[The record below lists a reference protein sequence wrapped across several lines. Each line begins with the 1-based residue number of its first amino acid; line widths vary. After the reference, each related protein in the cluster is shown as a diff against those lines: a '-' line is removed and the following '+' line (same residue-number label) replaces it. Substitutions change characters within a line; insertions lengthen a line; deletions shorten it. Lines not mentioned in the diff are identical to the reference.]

1 MRAARGYN
9 KGDVSVDTKATPTDS
24 TAARL
29 PERPEE
35 PAKAGTS
42 HDLLARI
49 LGTLTRRPSKASGTL
64 KAQRAISL
72 CHALLSERGEVSGLQ
87 IAGEVLT
94 LVGTFDRDARAAFFD
109 LLVEEFSPNP
119 EAVKR
124 CAEAYRADSSQ
135 MNLLRLQ
142 QAVEPSRRE
151 LFRRLNVAR
160 EGIGALVTMRRQLL
174 GELDAH
180 PYWRAIDADF
190 THLFKSWFNR
200 GFLELRQID
209 WRTSAAVLEKLI
221 QYEAVHQ
228 IQGWHDL
235 RRRLQADRRCYG
247 FFHHALPEEPIIY
260 IEVALTRGVS
270 SEVQTLLDPDSAVSD
285 CKSADSAVFYSIT
298 NCQEGLRGVSF
309 GHLLIKQ
316 VVENLQRE
324 LPQLKTFATL
334 SPIPSFRRWLLDQTG
349 SRQSPRLARL
359 LTQLDQPE
367 WWKQPALTSAL
378 KLELAP
384 LCAYYLLYAKRGKEP
399 FDPVARFHLGNGARL
414 LRLNW
419 LSDTSPS
426 GISRSG
432 GLTVNYLYDLA
443 ELERNHEV
451 YTRDFKVIASRSFER
466 TAASAMVRSGPTPQD
481 ANLPL

>member
-1 MRAARGYN
+1 VSVEGKSSTTEAAR
-9 KGDVSVDTKATPTDS
+9 SAEQPAETPRS
-24 TAARL
+24 GA
-29 PERPEE
+29 
-35 PAKAGTS
+35 S

-49 LGTLTRRPSKASGTL
+49 LGTLTRRPAKGSSGAI
-64 KAQRAISL
+64 KAQRAIAL

-87 IAGEVLT
+87 IAAET
-94 LVGTFDRDARAAFFD
+94 LALYNTFDREARIAFFD
-109 LLVEEFSPNP
+109 LLVEAFSPNP
-119 EAVKR
+119 ETIKHSADV
-124 CAEAYRADSSQ
+124 YRSDPSQ
-135 MNLLRLQ
+135 MNLMRLQ

-160 EGIGALVTMRRQLL
+160 DGMASLVQMRRSLL

-270 SEVQTLLDPDSAVSD
+270 SEVQTLLDPGSAVSD
-285 CKSADSAVFYSIT
+285 CKAADSAVFYSIT

-324 LPQLKTFATL
+324 LPQIKTFATL
-334 SPIPSFRRWLLDQTG
+334 SPIPGFRRWLLDQTG
-349 SRQSPRLARL
+349 SRQSPKLARL
-359 LTQLDQPE
+359 LALLDQPD
-367 WWKQPALTSAL
+367 WWKQPAVTSAL
-378 KLELAP
+378 KVDLAP

-419 LSDTSPS
+419 LGDTSPS
-426 GISRSG
+426 GISRSA
-432 GLTVNYLYDLA
+432 GLIVNYLYDLA
-443 ELERNHEV
+443 EVERNHEV

-466 TAASAMVRSGPTPQD
+466 TAASALLRSGSAPRDTN
-481 ANLPL
+481 AAL

>member
-1 MRAARGYN
+1 M
-9 KGDVSVDTKATPTDS
+9 SVDAKSS
-24 TAARL
+24 TAEPAATRL
-29 PERPEE
+29 SERPSEQTR
-35 PAKAGTS
+35 PAAS

-49 LGTLTRRPSKASGTL
+49 LGTLTRRPQKGSGAV
-64 KAQRAISL
+64 KAQRAIAL
-72 CHALLSERGEVSGLQ
+72 CQALLSERGEVSGLQ
-87 IAGEVLT
+87 IAGET
-94 LVGTFDRDARAAFFD
+94 LALFASFDRDARTAFFD
-109 LLVEEFSPNP
+109 LLVEEFSPSP
-119 EAVKR
+119 ETVKR
-124 CAEAYRADSSQ
+124 CADAYRSDPSQ
-135 MNLLRLQ
+135 MNLMRLQ

-151 LFRRLNVAR
+151 LFRRLNVVR
-160 EGIGALVTMRRQLL
+160 EGMGTLVQMRRSLL
-174 GELDAH
+174 SELETH

-209 WRTSAAVLEKLI
+209 WGTSAAVLEKLI

-235 RRRLQADRRCYG
+235 RRRLQADRRCYA

-260 IEVALTRGVS
+260 IEVALTKGVS
-270 SEVQTLLDPDSAVSD
+270 SEVQTLLNPDAVVSD

-334 SPIPSFRRWLLDQTG
+334 SPVPGFRRWLLDQTG
-349 SRQSPRLARL
+349 ARQSPKLSRL
-359 LTQLDQPE
+359 LAQLDQPD
-367 WWKQPALTSAL
+367 WWQQHTVTSTL
-378 KLELAP
+378 KAELAP

-399 FDPVARFHLGNGARL
+399 LDPVARFHLGNGARL

-419 LSDTSPS
+419 LGDTSAS
-426 GISRSG
+426 GLSRSA
-432 GLTVNYLYDLA
+432 GLTVNYLYDLS
-443 ELERNHEV
+443 ELERNHEA

-466 TAASAMVRSGPTPQD
+466 TAASAQWRSSAPPQD
-481 ANLPL
+481 ASLPL